1 MSIVE
6 MALDAPT
13 TDSPGGQLGGVA
25 HLTPAAGGSTSPQ
38 AMAAAAPIAFSP
50 AGLLSLG
57 PPRTQA
63 VTPWDRDLS
72 FDVAACADALNAIE
86 ETRKASENRLRQ
98 FVRPEDEPDKDG
110 KCRGLGWS
118 LATHAPVEE
127 LVTQILGMCC
137 HSTVAHAIL
146 GGKRPKKYL
155 GCCLE
160 HDAERYLTRSL
171 RAHPLGKWVKAQKG
185 IGEKQGGRLVAT
197 IGDPYVRPEL
207 ETADGGIEPMRVR
220 TLAELRA
227 YCGFGEDK
235 TRPGRIQ
242 KRQRGQRAN
251 WNAAAKSR
259 AYLVAEKCMVSGFD
273 KKHGCERI
281 KGDDFAT
288 HTAECQ
294 CSPYRL
300 IYDRERV
307 RYADA
312 VHDEECVRCGPA
324 GHPAQPG
331 SPLSLGHKKG
341 RALRR
346 TAKAIVE
353 DLWREARR
361 IHEETPGGGQPPCG
375 AHTSR
380 AAAGD

>member
-1 MSIVE
+1 MSTVQL
-6 MALDAPT
+6 ALDAPT
-13 TDSPGGQLGGVA
+13 TDSPGGQS
-25 HLTPAAGGSTSPQ
+25 TPDTQGPSAAGGSTSPQ
-38 AMAAAAPIAFSP
+38 ATFASTPMRAAPAGSLSP
-50 AGLLSLG
+50 E
-57 PPRTQA
+57 PPHTQA
-63 VTPWDRDLS
+63 VIPWDPDLS
-72 FDVAACADALNAIE
+72 FDVAACADALDAIE

-98 FVRPEDEPDKDG
+98 FVRPKDKPDKDG

-118 LATHAPVEE
+118 LATHAPVKE

-137 HSTVAHAIL
+137 HSTVALAIL
-146 GGKRPKKYL
+146 DDKPPRKHL

-160 HDAERYLTRSL
+160 HDAERNLTRAL

-207 ETADGGIEPMRVR
+207 KTADGGIEPMRVR

-235 TRPGRIQ
+235 ARPGRIQ
-242 KRQRGQRAN
+242 KRRRGQHAN

-273 KKHGCERI
+273 KKHGCERVE
-281 KGDDFAT
+281 GDDFAT

-312 VHDEECVRCGPA
+312 VHREECLQCGPA
-324 GHPAQPG
+324 GRPAQPG

-346 TAKAIVE
+346 TAKEILE
-353 DLWREARR
+353 DLWREAER
-361 IHEETPGGGQPPCG
+361 IHRETPGGHAAPGT
-375 AHTSR
+375 HT
-380 AAAGD
+380 APAAGP